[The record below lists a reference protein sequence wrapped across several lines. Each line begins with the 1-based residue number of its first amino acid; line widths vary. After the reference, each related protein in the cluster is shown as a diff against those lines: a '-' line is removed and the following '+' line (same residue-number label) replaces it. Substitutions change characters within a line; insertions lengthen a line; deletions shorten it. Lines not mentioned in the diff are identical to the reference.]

1 MLFQIVTD
9 DVFLVGSMIT
19 FLVLLI
25 ILYWIVFGRKDN
37 IVELKVVILMMSACS
52 GMVIAT
58 TIGIVLFSKDFI
70 SLAVIAS
77 SGVLF
82 LVYSARYTAKT
93 IAGQR
98 INIEKQS
105 GQLNKVLKA
114 SSESTV
120 DIANIAT
127 ELAASTHEINSS
139 AEEISAT
146 TMEVA
151 IRAQKQAQNLV
162 NIDKMAQDIKNIT
175 KMITNISEQTNL
187 LALNASIEAGRA
199 GEHGLGF
206 AVVADKVQKLA
217 EESKS
222 SVTRTI
228 GIAEKITNDI
238 KSATT
243 SSQEISLSM
252 EGISASAEEQTAS
265 MEEVTA
271 TTNRLE
277 ELVKNLEHNLSQVS
291 NLKIE
296 PVQAE
301 NPVEFKDKFLKF
313 FKR

>member
-9 DVFLVGSMIT
+9 DIFLVGSMVT

-37 IVELKVVILMMSACS
+37 IVELKVVVLMMGACS

-58 TIGIVLFSKDFI
+58 TIGIVFFSKDFF

-98 INIEKQS
+98 ISIARQS
-105 GQLNKVLKA
+105 EQLSNVLKT

-151 IRAQKQAQNLV
+151 IRAQNQADNLV
-162 NIDKMAQDIKNIT
+162 NINKMAQDIKNIT

-217 EESKS
+217 EESKN
-222 SVTRTI
+222 SVGKTI
-228 GIAEKITNDI
+228 EIAEKITRDI

-243 SSQEISLSM
+243 SSQEISGSM
-252 EGISASAEEQTAS
+252 EEISTSAEEQTAS

-291 NLKIE
+291 NLKIA

-301 NPVEFKDKFLKF
+301 NPREIKDKFLKF

>member
-1 MLFQIVTD
+1 MMLQIVTD
-9 DVFLVGSMIT
+9 DIFLIGSMVT

-25 ILYWIVFGRKDN
+25 ILYWIVFGRRDN
-37 IVELKVVILMMSACS
+37 IIELRVVILMMSACS
-52 GMVIAT
+52 AMVIAT
-58 TIGIVLFSKDFI
+58 TIGIVLFSKDFL

-98 INIEKQS
+98 KSIQKQS
-105 GQLNKVLKA
+105 EQLSKVLKT

-120 DIANIAT
+120 DISNIAT
-127 ELAASTHEINSS
+127 ELAASTNEVNSS

-151 IRAQKQAQNLV
+151 IRTQHQAENLA
-162 NIDKMAQDIKNIT
+162 NINKMAEDIKNIT

-222 SVTRTI
+222 SVEKTNE
-228 GIAEKITNDI
+228 IAEKITRDI
-238 KSATT
+238 GSATT
-243 SSQEISLSM
+243 SSQEISGSM
-252 EGISASAEEQTAS
+252 EEISTSAEEQTAS

-271 TTNRLE
+271 TTGRLE
-277 ELVKNLEHNLSQVS
+277 ELVKNLEHNLSQVRVI
-291 NLKIE
+291 KTE
-296 PVQAE
+296 PIHAE
-301 NPVEFKDKFLKF
+301 NPRDIKDKFLNF
-313 FKR
+313 FKK